1 MGEILFSDSWV
12 KGWGEKLSTSDVYRA
27 TASKWEGDIVLVMEP
42 DDGLGVTERQTVYL
56 DLWHGDCRDTRV
68 ATEED
73 EREAAYV
80 ISASAHSWREILEGS
95 LDPIMALMRGRLTLK
110 KGSLASLLPYTSA
123 AKELVVSAR
132 EVETIF
138 PEEWSK

>member
-1 MGEILFSDSWV
+1 
-12 KGWGEKLSTSDVYRA
+12 
-27 TASKWEGDIVLVMEP
+27 
-42 DDGLGVTERQTVYL
+42 
-56 DLWHGDCRDTRV
+56 
-68 ATEED
+68 
-73 EREAAYV
+73 
-80 ISASAHSWREILEGS
+80 
-95 LDPIMALMRGRLTLK
+95 MRGRLTLK